1 MYLQPCTK
9 IYSSVLTNFDKLF
22 CLWPKK
28 VSYMKKFI
36 ASYPREFAVQ
46 RFFSFN
52 YFEAQKL
59 KNPKNATG
67 FVMKNNF
74 YPQFNSFL
82 L

>member
-1 MYLQPCTK
+1 
-9 IYSSVLTNFDKLF
+9 
-22 CLWPKK
+22 
-28 VSYMKKFI
+28 MKKFI

-67 FVMKNNF
+67 FVMKTTF
-74 YPQFNSFL
+74 ILNSILFFFEIRNKPGANQTSL
-82 L
+82 NMS